1 MHMRRS
7 LIKKY
12 HLRKRVVEKDK
23 EGGSVVS
30 YEAAVPIR
38 ATIWPASGK
47 IQAEAVEIEAII
59 WPAGGK
65 VQAEMYGERLAYIK
79 NMEYEGKK
87 TMREGDGICVF
98 VDPESDPDYKIIS
111 IKEYSPM
118 LMELEKI

>member
-7 LIKKY
+7 LMKDY

-30 YEAAVPIR
+30 YEVAVPIK
-38 ATIWPASGK
+38 ATIWPAS
-47 IQAEAVEIEAII
+47 
-59 WPAGGK
+59 GK

-79 NMEYEGKK
+79 NMEYEGKE

>member
-7 LIKKY
+7 LMKDY

-30 YEAAVPIR
+30 YEAAVPIK
-38 ATIWPASGK
+38 ATIWPAS
-47 IQAEAVEIEAII
+47 
-59 WPAGGK
+59 GK

-79 NMEYEGKK
+79 NMEYEGKE
-87 TMREGDGICVF
+87 TMQEGDGICVF

-111 IKEYSPM
+111 IKKYSPM